1 MPFAPR
7 TREHAR
13 VKRGRGDSSSDIEE
27 QKPKIA
33 KPEQSTEEAPAES
46 VPEVNAS
53 EVPSASASAPA
64 GRPMGRPMRHISEGT
79 AGNFLFRDMGHALAN
94 IRIPKADVQP
104 YDEGVGATLER
115 DVGKGLR
122 GAEF

>member
-7 TREHAR
+7 TREHAREHAR

-53 EVPSASASAPA
+53 EVPSASA
-64 GRPMGRPMRHISEGT
+64 GRPMRHISEGT

>member
-1 MPFAPR
+1 
-7 TREHAR
+7 
-13 VKRGRGDSSSDIEE
+13 
-27 QKPKIA
+27 
-33 KPEQSTEEAPAES
+33 
-46 VPEVNAS
+46 
-53 EVPSASASAPA
+53 
-64 GRPMGRPMRHISEGT
+64 MRHISEGT